1 MAATGYSYNK
11 FSFYIESLQRKT
23 PIHTDPNIPDIP
35 QTARSPQL

>member
-23 PIHTDPNIPDIP
+23 PIHTDPNIPDRKESS
-35 QTARSPQL
+35 TVNL